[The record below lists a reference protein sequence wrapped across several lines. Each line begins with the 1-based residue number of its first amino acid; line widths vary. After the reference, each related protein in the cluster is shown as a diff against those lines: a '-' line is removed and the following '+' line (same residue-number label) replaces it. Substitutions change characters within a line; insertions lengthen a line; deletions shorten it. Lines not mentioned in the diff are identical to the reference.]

1 MNKDS
6 LGDRM
11 KKYESVPK
19 SFLMRRT
26 PAIIRIDGKSFH
38 TFTRGFQKPFDAV
51 LMKSMQQ
58 TMKKLCEEIQGC
70 VFGYTQSD
78 EITLILTDYATLET
92 DAWFSYNVEKM
103 CSISASIATLSFNKL
118 FSQNVY
124 EYRFIEENEKNHKL
138 DSYYDTLVSAMKKG
152 ALFDARVF
160 SLPKEEVCNCLI
172 WRQQDAVRNS
182 IQSVGQSKFSHKTL
196 QNLSCNEIQ
205 ELLWKEKQINWNDF
219 SVTCK
224 RGSCCIKKN
233 IDGKSRWIIDVNIP
247 IFTQNRNYI
256 ESLI

>member
-1 MNKDS
+1 MDS

-11 KKYESVPK
+11 KRYEAVPK

-26 PAIIRIDGKSFH
+26 PAIIRIDGKAFH
-38 TFTRGFQKPFDAV
+38 TFTKGFQKPFDAV
-51 LMKSMQQ
+51 LMQSMQQ

-70 VFGYTQSD
+70 VLGYTQSD
-78 EITLILTDYATLET
+78 EVTLVLTDYDTIET

-103 CSISASIATLSFNKL
+103 CSISSSIATLSFNKV

-124 EYRFIEENEKNHKL
+124 EYDFVTKNKNNCIL
-138 DSYYDTLVSAMKKG
+138 DSYLFSINKG

-196 QNLSCNEIQ
+196 QNLSCDEIQ
-205 ELLWKEKQINWNDF
+205 ERLWKEKQINWNDF
-219 SVTCK
+219 PIPCK
-224 RGSCCIKKN
+224 RGSCCIKKEVN
-233 IDGKSRWIIDVNIP
+233 GKSKWIIDLNIP

-256 ESLI
+256 EELI